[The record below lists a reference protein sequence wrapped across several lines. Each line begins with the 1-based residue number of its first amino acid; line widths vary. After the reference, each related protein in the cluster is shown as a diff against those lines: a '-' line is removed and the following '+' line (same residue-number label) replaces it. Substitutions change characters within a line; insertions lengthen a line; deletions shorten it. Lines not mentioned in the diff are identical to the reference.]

1 LPSRATSETPLS
13 EGASSSRTDEL
24 REKREKI
31 SVEKER
37 LLKLQELGELEAAV
51 QREMLEEERRARG
64 DVSPR

>member
-1 LPSRATSETPLS
+1 M
-13 EGASSSRTDEL
+13 DEL

-31 SVEKER
+31 RVEKER
-37 LLKLQELGELEAAV
+37 LLKLQELDELEAAV